1 MTHIMQFNGPDIMK
15 NILKPCMVQTA
26 LESEAGT
33 LVLDEKKVE
42 LTLAKQSTV
51 DVYVDSRDMHI
62 PSEEKTIKYMEKCL
76 ETKIFSNSSCEI
88 VLFGTTAFYNICR
101 TSVHS
106 LNTNVSD
113 GVCLYSSGQ
122 DFAPIYVV
130 GGKKEVKDFLEKNKF
145 TDKEEG
151 SIIKI
156 GNDKWHILEGLG
168 LKDHL
173 NENDETFNVY
183 IHPVGDEAFVF
194 CLRKAKE
201 KASQHL
207 KKFTKELKHEKINFV
222 DDRCRI
228 LLYDKETGRRND
240 NILAYFKK
248 NLQSSKDFRFYIYID
263 NNGNCYVYSRE
274 GECLKRVCSLVQT
287 LICIWSCD
295 KEDSTCV
302 SEKIDEELKRKHLKI
317 VAEKGSSLTYVCTRK
332 AQEYIFKSLIVSE
345 TITVPE
351 TLQRYL
357 EEHCVHDLKTLYKTS
372 GVDVMIE
379 TAQSRITIKGP
390 PTKRKEFKANF
401 KRLFVCDRL
410 TVTEDLS
417 ALSTVEKLMFS
428 EAEKHK
434 CCYSIRKQDQLFGSC
449 ELVSTWQHIKH
460 DGKLSLLIGDVDKLP
475 ENHSVTIGI
484 LVVIKPSDYVCDLE
498 KSSHCK

>member
-1 MTHIMQFNGPDIMK
+1 MTHIMDFNGPDIKK
-15 NILKPCMVQTA
+15 NILKLCMVQNA
-26 LESEAGT
+26 LVSEAGR

-42 LTLAKQSTV
+42 ITVAKQSTV
-51 DVYVDSRDMHI
+51 DVYVDCRDI
-62 PSEEKTIKYMEKCL
+62 PSEEKAIKYLEKCL
-76 ETKIFSNSSCEI
+76 EKNIFSISTCEI
-88 VLFGTTAFYNICR
+88 VLFGTTTFYNICE

-106 LNTNVSD
+106 LNTNLSD
-113 GVCLYSSGQ
+113 DVCLYSSGR
-122 DFAPIYVV
+122 DFAPVYVV
-130 GGKKEVKDFLEKNKF
+130 GEKKKVRDFLEKNKF
-145 TDKEEG
+145 TDKEEV
-151 SIIKI
+151 SILKI
-156 GNDKWHILEGLG
+156 GNDKWHIFEGLDF
-168 LKDHL
+168 KDHL
-173 NENDETFNVY
+173 IENDKTCNVY

-201 KASQHL
+201 KASQYL

-240 NILAYFKK
+240 NILAYLKK
-248 NLQSSKDFRFYIYID
+248 TLQSSKDFRFYIYID

-274 GECLKRVCSLVQT
+274 EECLKKVCSLVQF

-295 KEDSTCV
+295 KEDATCI
-302 SEKIDEELKRKHLKI
+302 SDKIDEELKRKHLKI

-332 AQEYIFKSLIVSE
+332 AQENISKSLMIMSE

-357 EEHCVHDLKTLYKTS
+357 KEQCAHDLKKLYKTS
-372 GVDVMIE
+372 GEDVMIE

-401 KRLFVCDRL
+401 KSLFVCDRL
-410 TVTEDLS
+410 IVTGDLS
-417 ALSTVEKLMFS
+417 VLNTIEKIMFS
-428 EAEKHK
+428 EAEKLK
-434 CCYSIRKQDQLFGSC
+434 CSYSIRKQDQLFGSC

-460 DGKLSLLIGDVDKLP
+460 DGKLSLLVGDVDKLP
-475 ENHSVTIGI
+475 ENHSVRIGI
-484 LVVIKPSDYVCDLE
+484 LEVVKPSDYVCDWK
-498 KSSHCK
+498 KSSYCK